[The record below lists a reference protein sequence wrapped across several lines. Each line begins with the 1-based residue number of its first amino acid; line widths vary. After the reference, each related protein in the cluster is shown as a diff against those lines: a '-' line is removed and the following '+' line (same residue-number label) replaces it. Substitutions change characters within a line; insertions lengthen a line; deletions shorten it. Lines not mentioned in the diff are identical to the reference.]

1 LFCFA
6 LFWILKLII
15 KHLSHNNNCLTFI
28 SSTRAHTGNPA
39 IAATPSPQ
47 LQVLNSILAS
57 LNFSQVLANQQAG
70 VSQLQHHG
78 SIASPSNSS
87 AAVVAPSPV
96 AVSAAPT
103 TSPISSTYAA
113 PISTFYPANIT
124 ANSSITN
131 NRTAISMPVPCN
143 NQEQHSEQVQ
153 LYQKQLE
160 KKNLNSST
168 VPGSGSTKE
177 ERAKQLK
184 AAFEEQQRALR
195 LAYEKSLRDAQEQD
209 REERSFS
216 PDSAAAI
223 TSDSS
228 NEKVATA
235 STNCN
240 SSSNTKIP
248 PDTLSPA
255 EQLQRSYEAHLE
267 SLRRD
272 EQHQASLKPSP
283 KPLSPPSASTSIS
296 VAPRI
301 ENGENKPENQ
311 KKYKKQEQLIQ
322 EKTPD
327 EEAGTILLGFLNS
340 LRESFQDAVESKD
353 GRKITTKGRND
364 YDNKNEKYV
373 AANPATN
380 LIPTDNANNNKQS
393 STVMTGVISGL
404 SSRNRGRRNGNNH
417 VHSHVSSNIRRQNSD
432 PMTSLSHFQTS
443 KKRKK
448 IKPASVTETSSS
460 TSSHPTTEQSSNS
473 SSQED
478 SKSDKMGNSSS
489 EESSEK
495 ESVESSTTASR
506 RTSKGPP
513 RKRLKGFHEPHAFTK
528 ANLMAHSKRMDR
540 ECEESRSS
548 SSSDE

>member
-1 LFCFA
+1 
-6 LFWILKLII
+6 
-15 KHLSHNNNCLTFI
+15 LTF
-28 SSTRAHTGNPA
+28 SRA
-39 IAATPSPQ
+39 
-47 LQVLNSILAS
+47 
-57 LNFSQVLANQQAG
+57 LANQQAG
-70 VSQLQHHG
+70 ISSV
-78 SIASPSNSS
+78 SPSNNS

-96 AVSAAPT
+96 AVAAPT
-103 TSPISSTYAA
+103 TAPISSIYAG
-113 PISTFYPANIT
+113 PTSTFYPANIN
-124 ANSSITN
+124 ANSSTTN
-131 NRTAISMPVPCN
+131 NRTATSIPVLG
-143 NQEQHSEQVQ
+143 NQEQQHSEQVQ

-168 VPGSGSTKE
+168 VPGSGLAKE

-209 REERSFS
+209 REEQSFS
-216 PDSAAAI
+216 PDSAAI
-223 TSDSS
+223 TSDLS
-228 NEKVATA
+228 KVKVTAA
-235 STNCN
+235 STTCN

-248 PDTLSPA
+248 SDTISPA
-255 EQLQRSYEAHLE
+255 EQLQRSYEAHLA

-272 EQHQASLKPSP
+272 EQQQASLKPSP
-283 KPLSPPSASTSIS
+283 KPPPSTSTSTS

-301 ENGENKPENQ
+301 ENVQNRPENQ
-311 KKYKKQEQLIQ
+311 QKTKKQEQPIQ
-322 EKTPD
+322 EKAKTPD

-353 GRKITTKGRND
+353 GRKITTEGRND

-373 AANPATN
+373 AANPATD
-380 LIPTDNANNNKQS
+380 LIPTDNANNNKEP
-393 STVMTGVISGL
+393 STAMTGVSSDL
-404 SSRNRGRRNGNNH
+404 SSRNRGRRNSNNH
-417 VHSHVSSNIRRQNSD
+417 SSNIRRQNSD

-495 ESVESSTTASR
+495 ESVESSTTTSR

-513 RKRLKGFHEPHAFTK
+513 RKRLKGFHESHEFTRE
-528 ANLMAHSKRMDR
+528 NLMAHSKRMDR